1 MSLREELLKNKP
13 KVHPLEYNGVTY
25 FFREF
30 NIGEMNQ
37 ALYGQHNELL
47 RLAEQQGID
56 LNYDDE
62 EELTKQLTKVHDP
75 DRLSRVLAIR
85 LCDAD
90 GKNLFDPN
98 NQDDLAALRSL
109 DKGLYEALNV
119 AVMDLLPK
127 NLATDESSK

>member
-13 KVHPLEYNGVTY
+13 KVHPFDYNGVTY

-30 NIGEMNQ
+30 NVKEMND

-62 EELTKQLTKVHDP
+62 DELTKQLAKVHDP
-75 DRLSRVLAIR
+75 DRLSRALAIR

-90 GKNLFDPN
+90 GNNLFDASSP
-98 NQDDLAALRSL
+98 DDLAELRGL
-109 DKGLYEALNV
+109 DKGVYEALNS
-119 AVMDLLPK
+119 AVLSLLPK
-127 NLATDESSK
+127 NSATDESSS

>member
-1 MSLREELLKNKP
+1 
-13 KVHPLEYNGVTY
+13 
-25 FFREF
+25 
-30 NIGEMNQ
+30 MNQ

-47 RLAEQQGID
+47 KLAEKQGIE

-90 GKNLFDPN
+90 GKKLI
-98 NQDDLAALRSL
+98 
-109 DKGLYEALNV
+109 
-119 AVMDLLPK
+119 
-127 NLATDESSK
+127 

>member
-13 KVHPLEYNGVTY
+13 KVHPFEYNGVTY

-30 NIGEMNQ
+30 NVGEMNH

-47 RLAEQQGID
+47 RLAEQQGIE

-62 EELTKQLTKVHDP
+62 EELTKQLAKVHDP

-90 GKNLFDPN
+90 GNNLFDPN
-98 NQDDLAALRSL
+98 NPDDLAALRTL
-109 DKGLYEALNV
+109 DKGLYEALNF
-119 AVMDLLPK
+119 AVVDLLPK
-127 NLATDESSK
+127 DLTTDENSK